1 VNTLR
6 RVVQSIAIVASSVT
20 DMPLDSSI
28 LMFWDFYLPLVD
40 ECVVSRGFS
49 RGEESCSLYLAD
61 PTAIIEVLSCVE
73 SLGWGLVGDILLIPC
88 CCCIG
93 NPSLYLVSFL
103 TL

>member
-61 PTAIIEVLSCVE
+61 PTAIIEVQEEEVLA
-73 SLGWGLVGDILLIPC
+73 LILDGGRLWRQGPGIPGGSELC
-88 CCCIG
+88 
-93 NPSLYLVSFL
+93 
-103 TL
+103 